1 MKRAAAYARYST
13 DSQDEKS
20 IAYQMNAI
28 EEYCLYKGYEIVG
41 KYADE
46 AFSGTTQ
53 TVLSSNGSWQT
64 QRIESLMWL
73 LSMT

>member
-28 EEYCLYKGYEIVG
+28 EEYCLDKGYEM
-41 KYADE
+41 
-46 AFSGTTQ
+46 
-53 TVLSSNGSWQT
+53 VLVIYLEKVSRTSISRNCVTDFWT
-64 QRIESLMWL
+64 AL
-73 LSMT
+73 